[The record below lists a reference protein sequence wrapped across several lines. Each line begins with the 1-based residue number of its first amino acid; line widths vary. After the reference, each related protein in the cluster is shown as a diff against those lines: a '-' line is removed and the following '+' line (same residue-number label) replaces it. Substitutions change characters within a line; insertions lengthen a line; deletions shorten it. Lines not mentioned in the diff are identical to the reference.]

1 MTVVGPHIMWADAL
15 ATAAF
20 AMGDDGLAWLTRYPN
35 YHAFSLPRFSA
46 R

>member
-1 MTVVGPHIMWADAL
+1 MWADAL

-35 YHAFSLPRFSA
+35 YTIFRVLGV
-46 R
+46 